1 MEKINKI
8 LAINF
13 GGIGDEILFLPT
25 LISLKQEFPNSEIT
39 LALEPRSKSIKDL
52 TNIIDETILVDIKNK
67 NKYFELMKL
76 IFKAR
81 FGKFDI
87 AISAGGNKFMSIILW
102 LTGIKK
108 RYGYNTGKLSQK
120 LLTTAVPLN
129 KNQYAAKMY
138 HDLVSPIT
146 NIITD
151 FPQISIE
158 KQQKISN
165 SVLVHPGVSKLSVQ
179 KGMIKTIKPQVWAET
194 INLLLENGKKVFLAG
209 GPDDNECIT
218 EILKHIRENNLFTN
232 MYGRTKNL
240 KELAELIGKAEK
252 FLCSDSAPLHIAVA
266 MGTETYAI
274 FGPTDDKKLIPSNV
288 TAIKINDGC
297 PLKPCLWERRQTT
310 CKELSCLNI
319 TAENIVKKII

>member
-1 MEKINKI
+1 
-8 LAINF
+8 
-13 GGIGDEILFLPT
+13 
-25 LISLKQEFPNSEIT
+25 
-39 LALEPRSKSIKDL
+39 
-52 TNIIDETILVDIKNK
+52 
-67 NKYFELMKL
+67 
-76 IFKAR
+76 
-81 FGKFDI
+81 
-87 AISAGGNKFMSIILW
+87 
-102 LTGIKK
+102 
-108 RYGYNTGKLSQK
+108 
-120 LLTTAVPLN
+120 
-129 KNQYAAKMY
+129 
-138 HDLVSPIT
+138 
-146 NIITD
+146 
-151 FPQISIE
+151 
-158 KQQKISN
+158 
-165 SVLVHPGVSKLSVQ
+165 
-179 KGMIKTIKPQVWAET
+179 MIKTIKPQVWAET

-218 EILKHIRENNLFTN
+218 EILKHIRDNDLFTN